1 MPRTRSLAWSELKIG
16 LVSIVAIALAAL
28 LIFLLSGQGG
38 FFWQRYSLKTVFT
51 NVAGLGSGAP
61 VRVAGLE
68 VGTVEEVHFV
78 GDRVEIVMQVN
89 KNQRERITDTSVAS
103 LGSISLLGEAA
114 VDITPSTRG
123 TPIPEWGYVK
133 PAPAPSSITDL
144 TNQASTGIAQ
154 LTGLLT
160 DIRAGRGTVGQLFT
174 NESLYRDLN
183 GLVSSA
189 EQVAQA
195 IQGGRGTLGR
205 LANNPAAA
213 RALEASLDNLQTVTA
228 RIRAGEGSI
237 GKLLNDDAL
246 ASSLSSTT
254 ANLDAIT
261 ARLKNGEGTAG
272 KLMTDQALY
281 DRLSSM
287 TDRLDKVVATLEQG
301 QGTAGQLL
309 HDKQLYENM
318 NGTAAELRQLI
329 SDIRADPK
337 KYLNVRVSL
346 F

>member
-16 LVSIVAIALAAL
+16 VVSIVAILLAAT

-38 FFWQRYSLKTVFT
+38 FFWQRYSIKTIFT
-51 NVAGLGSGAP
+51 NVAGLGPGAP

-68 VGTVEEVHFV
+68 VGTVEDVHFI

-89 KNQRERITDTSVAS
+89 KNQQPRITNTSVAA

-114 VDITPSTRG
+114 VDITPSSKG
-123 TPIPEWGYVK
+123 TPIPEWGYVP
-133 PAPAPSSITDL
+133 PAAAPSSITDI
-144 TNQASTGIAQ
+144 TNQASTGIQQ
-154 LTGLLT
+154 LTSLLT

-174 NESLYRDLN
+174 NDALYRDLN
-183 GLVSSA
+183 GLVAAA
-189 EQVAQA
+189 EQVAQNVNS
-195 IQGGRGTLGR
+195 GRGTLGR

-213 RALEASLDNLQTVTA
+213 QSLEASLQNLEMMTA

-237 GKLLNDDAL
+237 GKLLADDSL
-246 ASSLSSTT
+246 ARSLSSTT

-261 ARLKNGEGTAG
+261 GRISRGEGTAG

-281 DRLSSM
+281 DRLNSV
-287 TDRLDKVVATLEQG
+287 TERLDKVVSTLQTG

-309 HDKQLYENM
+309 QDKQLYDNM
-318 NGTAAELRQLI
+318 NGTAAQLRQLI
-329 SDIRADPK
+329 TDIRMDPK